1 MGHKIFVNNIQLYA
15 YHGCLEEEGK
25 IGSAY
30 TVDIEIDTNFTEAAI
45 ADDLNK
51 TVDYVTVYNIAKEEM
66 AIRAKLIE
74 TVAKRIGDR
83 LKLECGKG
91 NHYHIK
97 VTKINPPMNGN
108 VRSVS
113 VLLTV

>member
-1 MGHKIFVNNIQLYA
+1 MGHKIFVNDIQLYA

-25 IGSAY
+25 IGSTY
-30 TVDIEIDTNFTEAAI
+30 KVDIEIDTNFTEASI
-45 ADDLNK
+45 TDDLTK
-51 TVDYVTVYNIAKEEM
+51 TVDYVTVYNIVKEEM
-66 AIRAKLIE
+66 AIRSKLIE

-83 LKLECGKG
+83 LKTDCGKG

-108 VRSVS
+108 VGSVS
-113 VLLTV
+113 VLLSV